1 MPDFEIQQCPKTVYN
16 VITHIRAT
24 LVAERKERKYPY
36 KRPLTNLQGK
46 FCEVADCLITK
57 KYGYSEAIDINNE
70 YGIPQYWHKMRFKTE
85 DDYLMFLLKWS

>member
-24 LVAERKERKYPY
+24 LVQEGKYPY

-70 YGIPQYWHKMRFKTE
+70 YGI
-85 DDYLMFLLKWS
+85 

>member
-36 KRPLTNLQGK
+36 KRSRINLQAK
-46 FCEVADCLITK
+46 FYEVTGCLIIK